1 MPTTR
6 KALSISTV
14 VAGPPLD
21 CRHPVHTLRFHFHSG
36 WLAFIPVRT
45 LNPCMSIDTVRV
57 RTDTTSTPRPDRR
70 RFDVSERPPA
80 EIVEYAR
87 DTDTDC
93 YLERKGG
100 RTYLVA
106 D

>member
-1 MPTTR
+1 VHDTDRRSDPLIWTD
-6 KALSISTV
+6 ASHV
-14 VAGPPLD
+14 V
-21 CRHPVHTLRFHFHSG
+21 RFHFHSG
-36 WLAFIPVRT
+36 WLAFILVPPVRS
-45 LNPCMSIDTVRV
+45 LMSIDTVRV
-57 RTDTTSTPRPDRR
+57 RPDTSSTPRPDRR
-70 RFDVSERPPA
+70 VFDVSERPPA

-87 DTDTDC
+87 ETDTDC